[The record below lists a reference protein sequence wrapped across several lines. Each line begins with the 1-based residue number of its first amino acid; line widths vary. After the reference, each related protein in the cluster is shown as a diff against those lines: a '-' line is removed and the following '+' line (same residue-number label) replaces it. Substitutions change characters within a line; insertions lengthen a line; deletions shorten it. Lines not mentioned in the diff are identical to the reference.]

1 MVCHQRKLVVFFCT
15 IEKPKRGFMRY
26 KFIFLLFIVPFLALA
41 QVSVL
46 SWNIQNLGKSK
57 SDATIEFIASTVKSY
72 DVLAIQEVVAG
83 NGGAQAVARLAAALN
98 RKGFK
103 WDYCISDPTQTTG
116 GTTERYA
123 FLWKPSRV
131 KLIGKAWLEKQYAQQ
146 IEREP
151 YLATFAFQGKQFT
164 LASFHAVPKSKQ
176 PEREIKLLAQVTKE
190 YPDLNLIFLGDFNC
204 PQSNNVFNNFRKM
217 NYQSAF
223 VNQKT
228 SLKRSCKNGNC
239 LASEYDNIFYAS
251 RKVKRLK
258 SFVIPFYTQFENLTL
273 AKKISDHIPVVAEF
287 SLN

>member
-1 MVCHQRKLVVFFCT
+1 
-15 IEKPKRGFMRY
+15 MRY
-26 KFIFLLFIVPFLALA
+26 KFIFLLFIVPFLAQA

-57 SDATIEFIASTVKSY
+57 SAATIEFIASTVKSY

-83 NGGAQAVARLAAALN
+83 NGGAQAVARLADALN
-98 RKGFK
+98 RKGAK

-151 YLATFAFQGKQFT
+151 YMATFEQQGKQFT
-164 LASFHAVPKSKQ
+164 LASFHAVPKTKQ

-190 YPDLNLIFLGDFNC
+190 YPDLNIIFLGDFNC

-239 LASEYDNIFYAS
+239 LASEYDNIFYAT

-287 SLN
+287 SFN

>member
-1 MVCHQRKLVVFFCT
+1 MPPTKVGGFFCS
-15 IEKPKRGFMRY
+15 IEKPKRDFFMRY
-26 KFIFLLFIVPFLALA
+26 KLIFLLFIVSFMAQA

-57 SDATIEFIASTVKSY
+57 SDSSIDFIANTVKPY

-83 NGGAQAVARLAAALN
+83 NGGAQAVARLADALN
-98 RKGFK
+98 RKGTK
-103 WDYCISDPTQTTG
+103 WAYCISDPTQTTG

-131 KLIGKAWLEKQYAQQ
+131 KLIGKAWLEKHFAQQ

-164 LASFHAVPKSKQ
+164 LASFHAVPKTKQ
-176 PEREIKLLAQVTKE
+176 PEREIKLLSKVTQE

-204 PQSNNVFNNFRKM
+204 PQSNSVFNNFRKM

-228 SLKRSCKNGNC
+228 SLKRSCKNGTC
-239 LASEYDNIFYAS
+239 LASEYDNIFYAV
-251 RKVKRLK
+251 RKVNRLK
-258 SFVIPFYTQFENLTL
+258 SFVILFYTNFENLAS
-273 AKKISDHIPVVAEF
+273 AKKISDHIPIVAEF

>member
-1 MVCHQRKLVVFFCT
+1 
-15 IEKPKRGFMRY
+15 MRY
-26 KFIFLLFIVPFLALA
+26 KLIFLLFIVPFWAQA

-57 SDATIEFIASTVKSY
+57 SAASIDFIANTVKPY

-83 NGGAQAVARLAAALN
+83 NGGAQAVARLADALN

-131 KLIGKAWLEKQYAQQ
+131 KLMGKAWLEKHFAQQ

-151 YLATFAFQGKQFT
+151 YLATFSFQGKQFT
-164 LASFHAVPKSKQ
+164 LASFHAVPKTKQ

-204 PQSNNVFNNFRKM
+204 PQSNSVFNNFRKM

-239 LASEYDNIFYAS
+239 LASEYDNVFYHPTKNKLVYAGVLPFFERFTS
-251 RKVKRLK
+251 LK
-258 SFVIPFYTQFENLTL
+258 E
-273 AKKISDHIPVVAEF
+273 AKTISDHIPVVTKF
-287 SLN
+287 TFN